1 MVAAEIYW
9 IPEAVGGRLGVMA
22 RPRSDDWLS
31 DEVASWR
38 AAGVGL
44 VVSLLEP
51 SEVRELRLSE
61 EEPLCRDNGI
71 DFVSFPVADRG
82 VPSSVRA
89 AEKLVMRIESDLRS
103 GAAIAIHC
111 RAGIGRSALLA
122 ACILKYQG
130 LPEREIFSSIS
141 RARGVACPD
150 TEAQIRWVKDF
161 PIRRAD
167 V

>member
-1 MVAAEIYW
+1 MGAEIYW

-61 EEPLCRDNGI
+61 EEPLCRASGI

-82 VPSSVRA
+82 VPGSVRA
-89 AEKLVMRIESDLRS
+89 AEKLVKRLESAVRS
-103 GAAIAIHC
+103 GAVVAIHC

-122 ACILKYQG
+122 ACILKHQG
-130 LPEREIFSSIS
+130 LPEPEIFSGIS
-141 RARGVACPD
+141 RARGHACPD
-150 TEAQIRWVKDF
+150 TEAQIRWVNDF
-161 PIRRAD
+161 PRGQANAL
-167 V
+167 